1 MKYFIMVLLGVMIL
15 TNTNAQI
22 QETKRDNI
30 VKIGSVKSVVSTV
43 LELSS
48 VVNESDTIYRF
59 MYVNAKYQY
68 TTDLKFIYFSEE
80 GGTLQALYNILS
92 DCLNN
97 EKGTEKTFKLGN
109 DEIYIQTSKSMG
121 VKYLFFSVAEKGYTT
136 ITEKQLNKLFNK

>member
-48 VVNESDTIYRF
+48 VVNESDTIYMF